1 MTMKEKI
8 EVDSVVQ
15 EWINMPWEFL
25 VILLIVG
32 TFAIVVNGIEDHNRK
47 ESMSFREAIDLV
59 GLPIVTFYQGDRK
72 YNFLLDTGA
81 NLSVINQATLE
92 NIEHTL
98 LEKTGNLY
106 GVDGINR
113 EVSFATVDLVYKSNS
128 YTEEFQVLDMQ
139 NTIDQVKAE
148 SGVNMVGIIS
158 NEFFRKYKYVLDFD
172 ELVAYSKK

>member
-8 EVDSVVQ
+8 EVDSVVR

-32 TFAIVVNGIEDHNRK
+32 AFAIVVNGIEDHNRK

-98 LEKTGNLY
+98 LEKTSNLY

-148 SGVNMVGIIS
+148 SGVNMVGIIG